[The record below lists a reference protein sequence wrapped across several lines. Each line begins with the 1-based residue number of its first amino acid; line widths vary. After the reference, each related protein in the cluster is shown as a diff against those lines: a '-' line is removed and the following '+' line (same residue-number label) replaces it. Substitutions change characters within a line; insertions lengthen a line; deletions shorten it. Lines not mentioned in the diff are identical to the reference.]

1 MPRADNFHALKW
13 EISLCSILTH
23 YYDAHLKPLLKL
35 LILLHLFIKPKV
47 EKQEEETS
55 PRKGTM

>member
-1 MPRADNFHALKW
+1 MFYPFTL
-13 EISLCSILTH
+13 LCAVSV
-23 YYDAHLKPLLKL
+23 DAHLKPLIKL

-47 EKQEEETS
+47 EKQEETP